1 MPTTNKMNMFTT
13 TTITSLT
20 FSLILLLS
28 LSPSPCT
35 AQNATL
41 PPPIY
46 VFGDSLYD
54 GGMTLFNGVAGAGAE
69 FWPYGE
75 TFFKKPVGRYCDGRV
90 IPDFL
95 ARYAGLPF
103 PEPYLKPG
111 LTDYSKGI
119 NFASAG
125 ACVLIQLRP
134 STINLKKQINY
145 FLKMIPQLK
154 RQVGEAEATRLL
166 SKAVY
171 LFNIAGN
178 DYVTLFQ
185 NNLKKT
191 ISDDQKTSFMNQI
204 LGNIT
209 IHIKTIYDQG
219 GRKFAFQN
227 VGPLG
232 CMPSMKYMLGFRGTC
247 MKEPQDLARM
257 HNAAFIEHAKN
268 MQSQFPGFEYS
279 IYDFFTS
286 LATRVGNGPQYG
298 FKESQ
303 TGCCGSGIYH
313 GDFTCQKKDKS
324 FSVCS
329 NPNDYLWFDAAHT
342 TDKANQQFAKEFWA
356 ASSPVVAP
364 NNLQTLF
371 AL

>member
-1 MPTTNKMNMFTT
+1 MVTTLSLFFT
-13 TTITSLT
+13 
-20 FSLILLLS
+20 ILLYNTLH
-28 LSPSPCT
+28 T
-35 AQNATL
+35 ATATATAASGNPAPL
-41 PPPIY
+41 F

-54 GGMTLFNGVAGAGAE
+54 GGMTLYNGIAGAGAE

-95 ARYAGLPF
+95 AQYAGLPF

-111 LTDYSKGI
+111 VNDYENGI

-125 ACVLIQLRP
+125 ACVLTQLRP
-134 STINLKKQINY
+134 ATINLKRQINY
-145 FLKMIPQLK
+145 FLKIIPKLK
-154 RQVGEAEATRLL
+154 EQVGEEEANRLL
-166 SKAVY
+166 SNAVY

-185 NNLKKT
+185 KNLKKI
-191 ISDDQKTSFMNQI
+191 ISPSQKKLFMNQI

-209 IHIKTIYDQG
+209 THIKTIYDIG

-232 CMPSMKYMLGFRGTC
+232 CMPSMKYMLGFKGTC
-247 MKEPQDLARM
+247 KKEPQDVARM
-257 HNAAFIEHAKN
+257 HNVAFVAHAKYL
-268 MQSQFPGFEYS
+268 QTQFPGLIYS
-279 IYDFFTS
+279 IYDFYSS
-286 LATRVGNGPQYG
+286 LSSRVLNGPNFG

-303 TGCCGSGIYH
+303 RGCCGSGSYN
-313 GDFTCQKKDKS
+313 GDFTCQKKNKS
-324 FSVCS
+324 FTVCS

-342 TDKANQQFAKEFWA
+342 TDKANQQFSKEFW
-356 ASSPVVAP
+356 SGSNDVVSPI
-364 NNLQTLF
+364 NLQTLF
-371 AL
+371 DL